1 MASDWDYGLEKDYD
15 HKMEM
20 MIKTN
25 RSKYIWNDIE
35 LFVTFLLCIAIISY
49 IITSKIS
56 CFKRI

>member
-25 RSKYIWNDIE
+25 RSKYI
-35 LFVTFLLCIAIISY
+35 
-49 IITSKIS
+49 
-56 CFKRI
+56 

>member
-25 RSKYIWNDIE
+25 RSKYICSMTILEGDNE
-35 LFVTFLLCIAIISY
+35 LSFNYS
-49 IITSKIS
+49 
-56 CFKRI
+56 R

>member
-25 RSKYIWNDIE
+25 RSKYICRMILSCLL
-35 LFVTFLLCIAIISY
+35 LFCYVLLSLAIL
-49 IITSKIS
+49 
-56 CFKRI
+56 